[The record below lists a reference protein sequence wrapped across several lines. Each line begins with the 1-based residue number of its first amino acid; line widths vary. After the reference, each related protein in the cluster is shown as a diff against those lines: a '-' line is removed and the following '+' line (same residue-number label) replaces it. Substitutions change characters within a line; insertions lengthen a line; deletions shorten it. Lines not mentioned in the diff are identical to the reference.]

1 MRITTDE
8 QIGNLVARSTELI
21 IDVLGVISKETVE
34 QFLDLR
40 YASHDGARNIDSN
53 VTLNDGVT
61 NYLPYAS
68 MKKYIAQMH
77 ASYGGCTTLN
87 IKNDVFSK
95 R

>member
-21 IDVLGVISKETVE
+21 QDKLGVINKETVE

-40 YASHDGARNIDSN
+40 YVSHNAERNIDSN
-53 VTLNDGVT
+53 VTLNDGVV

-68 MKKYIAQMH
+68 MKKYIAQLH
-77 ASYGGCTTLN
+77 AAYGGSTVN

>member
-21 IDVLGVISKETVE
+21 QDKLGVINKETVE

-40 YASHDGARNIDSN
+40 YASHNAERNIDSN
-53 VTLNDGVT
+53 VTLNDGVI

-68 MKKYIAQMH
+68 MKKYIAKLH
-77 ASYGGCTTLN
+77 ASYGGSTVNT
-87 IKNDVFSK
+87 KNDALS
-95 R
+95 